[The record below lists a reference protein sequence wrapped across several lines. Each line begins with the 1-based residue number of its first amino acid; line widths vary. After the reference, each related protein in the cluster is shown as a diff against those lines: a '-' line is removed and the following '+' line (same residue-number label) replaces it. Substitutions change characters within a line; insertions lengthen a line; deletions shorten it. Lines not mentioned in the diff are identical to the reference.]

1 MTWLIVIFLLI
12 AAIIAIPVAWL
23 AGVLIFNYDLFVKIV
38 TTTFHYAVYT
48 TKLEDWM
55 WQFSF
60 ELKMTPKNFDL
71 ISDTKYPSKVLSVEG
86 FFFRW
91 GLRAEVEWSW

>member
-12 AAIIAIPVAWL
+12 AAIIAIPPAAWL
-23 AGVLIFNYDLFVKIV
+23 VGVLIFDYDFFVKIV
-38 TTTFHYAVYT
+38 TTPFRYAVYT
-48 TKLEDWM
+48 IKLEDFM

-60 ELKMTPKNFDL
+60 KVRKDITIDL
-71 ISDTKYPSKVLSVEG
+71 DRNDPSKVLSFEG